1 MDDEAH
7 RKTQNNGVSVVTDSG
22 ITYYGVLIDIIKLNY
37 CDRIRHVLFK
47 CRWVDVHSI
56 RGYKVDEFGF
66 PMVNLTRLI
75 HCGDK
80 MIDEPFV
87 LAFEASQVFNVA
99 NKREKDWYVVVKTKA
114 RDLFDAGTGP
124 QCDDDDDDDDAYT
137 YCEHIPYNI
146 SMNDYFG
153 GANDNQG
160 WTRDNIKGMTIDASV
175 SGDLAVSGWDD
186 IDENDVIDN
195 EEDYEDIDEP

>member
-1 MDDEAH
+1 MIDADLVKLSDTIITLSRWPYETVKQMKDYVKNGLKFRCVDDEAH

-99 NKREKDWYVVVKTKA
+99 NKREKD
-114 RDLFDAGTGP
+114 
-124 QCDDDDDDDDAYT
+124 
-137 YCEHIPYNI
+137 
-146 SMNDYFG
+146 
-153 GANDNQG
+153 
-160 WTRDNIKGMTIDASV
+160 
-175 SGDLAVSGWDD
+175 
-186 IDENDVIDN
+186 
-195 EEDYEDIDEP
+195 